1 MKDLNDFNCAPP
13 GVRNVIIEGDNG
25 RVGRIPLPAT
35 MQAPQSPKRYSFL
48 ALSDAHINATAG
60 SDADVD
66 FIRAMQYA
74 NESDV
79 AFTCICG
86 DVLDGCTSWIYGRYA
101 GSDSQ
106 VGLKPTYARKPVY
119 EITGNHDVHSGNNDV
134 SDESWSRFSE
144 YLVKDP
150 YYVVPYGDDVF
161 IMLSEY
167 GWKQNAPFADGELE
181 WLQAKLEENRNKRCF
196 VFFHVF
202 NQDEGDSGQP
212 MDGFYNHDIYALSA
226 RNAVQKQVFLSLL
239 RHYKNTVWFHGHS
252 HAEFALQSVNKTTV
266 VSDACG
272 YRSVH
277 IPSLSKPKVLG
288 SDGVGETDESG
299 SQGYVVDVHEDG
311 LVLRGR
317 DFANGCFLP
326 IATYRIDTP
335 LVTVAAKS
343 YTDATGT
350 IAV

>member
-1 MKDLNDFNCAPP
+1 MMNDFNSFNCAPP

-25 RVGRIPLPAT
+25 RVGRIPLPVT

-48 ALSDAHINATAG
+48 ALSDVHLTRAVGA
-60 SDADVD
+60 DAEVD
-66 FIRAMQYA
+66 FIRAMRYA
-74 NESDV
+74 NESDA

-86 DVLDGCTSWIYGRYA
+86 DTVDDGRSLSRFA
-101 GSDSQ
+101 E
-106 VGLKPTYARKPVY
+106 LKAAHAAKPVY
-119 EITGNHDVHSGNNDV
+119 AITGNHDVHIYPNDA
-134 SDESWSRFSE
+134 SAE
-144 YLVKDP
+144 
-150 YYVVPYGDDVF
+150 VVPLLKTHYGEELYYDITYGDDVF
-161 IMLSEY
+161 LMLGEY
-167 GWKQNAPFADGELE
+167 GWKQNAPFADGELQ
-181 WLQAKLEENRNKRCF
+181 WLYERLEENRNRRCF

-212 MDGFYNHDIYALSA
+212 TDGFYNHDIYALSEQ
-226 RNAVQKQVFLSLL
+226 NAAQKEVFLSLL
-239 RHYKNTVWFHGHS
+239 RHYKNTIWFHGHS

-277 IPSLSKPKVLG
+277 IPSLSKPKVLR
-288 SDGVGETDESG
+288 SDGIGEPDESG